1 MKGITYGRILLWD
14 MISIIKS
21 KIGKIPK
28 DHIVSSSVMVHLC
41 HIIWENGMSMM
52 KIEERGKI

>member
-1 MKGITYGRILLWD
+1 MAKRKEKKAKEAHVY
-14 MISIIKS
+14 
-21 KIGKIPK
+21 
-28 DHIVSSSVMVHLC
+28 C